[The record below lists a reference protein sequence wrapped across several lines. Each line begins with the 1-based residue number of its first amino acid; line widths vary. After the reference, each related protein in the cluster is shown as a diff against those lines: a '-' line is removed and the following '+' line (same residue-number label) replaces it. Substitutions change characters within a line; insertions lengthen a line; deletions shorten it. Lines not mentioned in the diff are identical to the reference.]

1 MRRAF
6 RNIKSLD
13 RQLSVAIFISILFSG
28 CNTTKDIEA
37 MYYEETKLEA
47 EGLEGKTEEEQEQLN
62 EAEMRGIFV
71 AEEAKVQDI
80 ENTVIYVDRPVY
92 IPADEEHPELEK
104 QNITGLDA
112 VQDSQKK
119 STISPEMYKKGT
131 FFYQYDENL
140 VFEVY
145 AQPYHLT
152 DIVLEKG
159 EVVIGTPL
167 LSEDEAV
174 WELTAGVAKDP
185 ATGEDIQHLFI
196 KPAYSKLDS
205 SLIIITDRRVYHFR
219 IKSFATSYMSVVK
232 FTYPGIRNQWARK
245 KTESATEVENDFIR
259 VSNPEYLSFDYKM
272 KYSMWRKPEFLP
284 KRVYD
289 DGASTYI
296 QVDDIVLQKKLP
308 VLFNEKNEI
317 VNYSVK
323 KNVFVIPHLI
333 NEVTLRLGKE
343 KITITKKKVSAKKAA
358 EMQAE
363 SVQKGDNADGR
374 L

>member
-323 KNVFVIPHLI
+323 KNVFVIPRLI

-343 KITITKKKVSAKKAA
+343 KVTITKKKVSAKKAA